1 MSVSPVFEINC
12 LVRCRSG
19 RLLRTQD
26 KTQFFFD
33 EQGNVQ
39 AATSCCGVRWI
50 QAVVEVVVLR
60 CVSVVVH

>member
-12 LVRCRSG
+12 LIRCRSG

-39 AATSCCGVRWI
+39 STSG
-50 QAVVEVVVLR
+50 
-60 CVSVVVH
+60 CVPW